1 MMNKQKITQQVLT
14 PQEATD
20 NKKRKAGTVCIT
32 VLLGIAVTLCIF
44 VMGQVLSKGYLT
56 VGGYSVFRVITGS
69 MEPEIPIGALLV
81 VQKTPMEEIEAQDI
95 VTFRS
100 RDAGRF
106 DMIITHRVVSVYQGA
121 DQRLY
126 LETKGDANQYVDGQ
140 YVDETYLIGKVIY
153 HTKEGNV
160 VAGILSL
167 LTSKVGFLACIVLP
181 CLLIGVF
188 VMRDCLKTMRKEL
201 AAMNEEIAEKQK
213 EEKDESYE
221 EMRERLR
228 QELLKEL
235 NQSAEPETTEQAPGT
250 EQ

>member
-1 MMNKQKITQQVLT
+1 MNKQSNIEHILP
-14 PQEATD
+14 PQNAAD
-20 NKKRKAGTVCIT
+20 NKKNRAGTICIT
-32 VLLGIAVTLCIF
+32 VLLGIAIALCVL
-44 VMGQVLSKGYLT
+44 VMSQVLSKGYLT

-69 MEPEIPIGALLV
+69 MEPEIPTGALLV
-81 VQKTPMEEIEAQDI
+81 VQKTPMEEIKEKDI

-100 RDAGRF
+100 REAGRF
-106 DMIITHRVVSVYQGA
+106 DMIITHRVISVYEGA
-121 DQRLY
+121 DRRLY
-126 LETKGDANQYVDGQ
+126 LETKGDANQYADGQ

-160 VAGILSL
+160 VAGILSV
-167 LTSKVGFLACIVLP
+167 LTSKMGFLACIVLP
-181 CLLIGVF
+181 CLLIGAF

-201 AAMNEEIAEKQK
+201 DAMNREIAKEQK
-213 EEKDESYE
+213 EKNEESYE

-235 NQSAEPETTEQAPGT
+235 NQSAEQPETIEQAPST

>member
-1 MMNKQKITQQVLT
+1 M
-14 PQEATD
+14 
-20 NKKRKAGTVCIT
+20 
-32 VLLGIAVTLCIF
+32 
-44 VMGQVLSKGYLT
+44 
-56 VGGYSVFRVITGS
+56 
-69 MEPEIPIGALLV
+69 
-81 VQKTPMEEIEAQDI
+81 
-95 VTFRS
+95 
-100 RDAGRF
+100 
-106 DMIITHRVVSVYQGA
+106 
-121 DQRLY
+121 
-126 LETKGDANQYVDGQ
+126 
-140 YVDETYLIGKVIY
+140 
-153 HTKEGNV
+153 
-160 VAGILSL
+160 AGILSL

-181 CLLIGVF
+181 CLLIAVF